1 MNNYMT
7 PEEKYRLQQE
17 LERGMSISPTLFGEL
32 GATPSPSYIPELGGA
47 PSIDQYAATQTQ
59 MAPADSMDYQS
70 LGGGQINL
78 EQQAPAEKGFNL
90 DAAMAKL
97 ASMGAG
103 RAEEKMPEAKLM
115 MGKGPIDLTGGV
127 APINPYAPTYNIG
140 QQSDMDKQKLLGLL
154 GLI

>member
-1 MNNYMT
+1 MT
-7 PEEKYRLQQE
+7 FEEWMREQE
-17 LERGMSISPTLFGEL
+17 KQMMLSNPQGFMSSQA
-32 GATPSPSYIPELGGA
+32 ATQAPAYVPELGGA
-47 PSIDQYAATQTQ
+47 PSINKYAATQTQ
-59 MAPADSMDYQS
+59 MQPADPMDYQS

-78 EQQAPAEKGFNL
+78 EQQAPAEQGFNL

-97 ASMGAG
+97 AGMGAG
-103 RAEEKMPEAKLM
+103 KAEEAMPEAKLM

-127 APINPYAPTYNIG
+127 APANPYAPTYNIG